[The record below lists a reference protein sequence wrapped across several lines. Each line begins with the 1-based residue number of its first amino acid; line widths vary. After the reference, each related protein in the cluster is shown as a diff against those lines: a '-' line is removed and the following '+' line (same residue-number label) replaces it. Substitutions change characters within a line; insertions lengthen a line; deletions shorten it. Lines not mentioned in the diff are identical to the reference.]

1 MILDGRGRGE
11 WRETPFWLFWKPRYR
26 RPIYAHWQI
35 GGGVDEW
42 EYSDTLTGRK
52 GET

>member
-1 MILDGRGRGE
+1 MRELPDTRPVGE
-11 WRETPFWLFWKPRYR
+11 WQKTPAWLFWKPKYR

-42 EYSDTLTGRK
+42 EYAPP
-52 GET
+52 